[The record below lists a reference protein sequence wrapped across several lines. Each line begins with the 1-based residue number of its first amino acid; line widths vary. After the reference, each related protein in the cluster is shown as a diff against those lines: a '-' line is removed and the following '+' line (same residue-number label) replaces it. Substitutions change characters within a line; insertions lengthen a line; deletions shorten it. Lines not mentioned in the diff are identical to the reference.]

1 MAVLLAFLSL
11 ALCLVAL
18 RGWSLARDPG
28 VSADFLDVELTE
40 VKVRTSLVGKL
51 LGFLDRVVGRR
62 AVDGVSTA
70 SRLALER
77 ALARAGQSETTYAT
91 VLARQATWAF
101 LFGLVALLLLAQ
113 GLVFGLPLPVVG
125 WLFPRVSLW
134 LAARRR
140 GAEIDRELPD
150 FLDVL
155 AVTISAGL
163 GFRAALQRVASM
175 VGGAVGAEMLIA
187 LRQIEL
193 GTPRRAA
200 FAALRDRSS
209 SRALTEFV
217 TAYLQAEE
225 LGAPIGEFLTTYA
238 AELRRNAGQKAR
250 TAAAKANPKIS
261 LVLTIVIMPAIAI
274 LMIGSIAITTLAG

>member
-1 MAVLLAFLSL
+1 
-11 ALCLVAL
+11 
-18 RGWSLARDPG
+18 
-28 VSADFLDVELTE
+28 
-40 VKVRTSLVGKL
+40 
-51 LGFLDRVVGRR
+51 
-62 AVDGVSTA
+62 
-70 SRLALER
+70 
-77 ALARAGQSETTYAT
+77 
-91 VLARQATWAF
+91 
-101 LFGLVALLLLAQ
+101 
-113 GLVFGLPLPVVG
+113 
-125 WLFPRVSLW
+125 
-134 LAARRR
+134 
-140 GAEIDRELPD
+140 
-150 FLDVL
+150 
-155 AVTISAGL
+155 
-163 GFRAALQRVASM
+163 M

>member
-113 GLVFGLPLPVVG
+113 GLVFGLPLPVAG

>member
-113 GLVFGLPLPVVG
+113 GIVFGLPLPVVG